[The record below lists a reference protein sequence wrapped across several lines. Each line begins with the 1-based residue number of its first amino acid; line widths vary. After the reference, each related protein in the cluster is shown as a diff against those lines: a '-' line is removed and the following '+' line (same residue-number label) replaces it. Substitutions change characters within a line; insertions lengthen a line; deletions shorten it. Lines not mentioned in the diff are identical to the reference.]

1 MERRCRLV
9 AGSRCLLIAIIG
21 LLVMISGVTLAQ
33 ENVDFKRYKSSK
45 TLILD
50 NCDVLEG
57 HTRIAI
63 RGGYLELP
71 TDKRL
76 GAVKLPARFRFFGC
90 GLDSTGAVRLYAKR
104 TISGEATQLNISL
117 AQFKQV
123 VRDGLEKMCDKV
135 SGWPSGLIYKT
146 MGSDHFSQGDPRKN
160 TIGLIAKPGAPVSA
174 SGCTEMIDSQ
184 GNVVA
189 RFGIYS
195 TNDGWK
201 FRAYSAV
208 GCGGSGKYANSVAD
222 EALRNTR
229 SSDVYV
235 KFGTSCYGPIDPR
248 HCIGSQQC

>member
-1 MERRCRLV
+1 MV
-9 AGSRCLLIAIIG
+9 GVFLLTA
-21 LLVMISGVTLAQ
+21 VSFAQ

-76 GAVKLPARFRFFGC
+76 GAIKLPVRFRFFGC
-90 GLDSTGAVRLYAKR
+90 GIDSTGAVKLFGKR
-104 TISGEATQLNISL
+104 TLSGEATQLNISL
-117 AQFKQV
+117 SQFKQV
-123 VRDGLEKMCDKV
+123 VRSGLENVCDKV

-146 MGSDHFSQGDPRKN
+146 IGSDHFSAGDARKN
-160 TIGLIAKPGAPVSA
+160 TIGLIAKPGAPVFA
-174 SGCTEMIDSQ
+174 SGCTEMLDSQ

-189 RFGIYS
+189 RFGLYS

-208 GCGGSGKYANSVAD
+208 GCGGTGKYASSVAN
-222 EALRNTR
+222 EALKNTR
-229 SSDVYV
+229 TADVYV
-235 KFGTSCYGPIDPR
+235 KFDNTCYGPIDPR
-248 HCIGSQQC
+248 RCIGSQQC